1 MEHDKPSSP
10 LLTVVG
16 VIGSMLIFVLILGI
30 AYLPGRNEP
39 VNQQIVDMRTA
50 TKESVDAS
58 GAKALNEAAL
68 IDAENKIYKIP
79 VDQAVALTIEK
90 LQQY

>member
-1 MEHDKPSSP
+1 MEHDNPSSP

-90 LQQY
+90 LQRY